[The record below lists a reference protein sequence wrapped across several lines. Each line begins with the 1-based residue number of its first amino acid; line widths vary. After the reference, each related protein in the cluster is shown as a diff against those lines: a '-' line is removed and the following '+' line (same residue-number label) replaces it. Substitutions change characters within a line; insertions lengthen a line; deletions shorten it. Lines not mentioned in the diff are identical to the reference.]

1 MEPFLT
7 GWNFGLIW
15 KKNRRNK
22 RKASLLTKTP
32 PNGMHSPLVLIFTVF
47 FLLSLF
53 KANQIASAQIVHRLQ
68 SAQKNA
74 SLLLAVMN
82 LRKSVFVMATVVT
95 VVLEKV
101 CGK

>member
-1 MEPFLT
+1 
-7 GWNFGLIW
+7 
-15 KKNRRNK
+15 
-22 RKASLLTKTP
+22 
-32 PNGMHSPLVLIFTVF
+32 MHSPLVLIFTVFF

-74 SLLLAVMN
+74 SLLLAVMH

-95 VVLEKV
+95 VV
-101 CGK
+101 

>member
-7 GWNFGLIW
+7 GWNFGLVW
-15 KKNRRNK
+15 NKNRRNK
-22 RKASLLTKTP
+22 RKASLLTKIP
-32 PNGMHSPLVLIFTVF
+32 PNGIHSPLVLISQYFF

-53 KANQIASAQIVHRLQ
+53 KANQVASAQIVHRLQ

-74 SLLLAVMN
+74 CLLLAVMH

-95 VVLEKV
+95 VV
-101 CGK
+101 

>member
-15 KKNRRNK
+15 KKNRKNK
-22 RKASLLTKTP
+22 RKARLLTKVP
-32 PNGMHSPLVLIFTVF
+32 SNGIHSPLVLIFTVF

-53 KANQIASAQIVHRLQ
+53 KANQTASAQIVYRIQ
-68 SAQKNA
+68 SAQKNV
-74 SLLLAVMN
+74 SLLLAVMD

-95 VVLEKV
+95 VV
-101 CGK
+101 

>member
-1 MEPFLT
+1 MGPFLT

-15 KKNRRNK
+15 NKNRRNK
-22 RKASLLTKTP
+22 RKASLLTKIP

-47 FLLSLF
+47 FFLLSLF
-53 KANQIASAQIVHRLQ
+53 KANQVASAQIVHRLQ

-74 SLLLAVMN
+74 SLLLAVMH

-95 VVLEKV
+95 VV
-101 CGK
+101 

>member
-15 KKNRRNK
+15 NKNRRNK
-22 RKASLLTKTP
+22 RKASLLTKIP

-47 FLLSLF
+47 FFFLLSLF
-53 KANQIASAQIVHRLQ
+53 KANQVASAQIVHRLQ

-74 SLLLAVMN
+74 SLLLAVMH

-95 VVLEKV
+95 VV
-101 CGK
+101 